1 MAGSSFNFDTTKF
14 KSGKH
19 LDLKIRRACFGVCKY
34 WDGRVETHMKTR
46 APWRD
51 RTTNARNGLA
61 ATAVK
66 LTKTSFAILLTHAVE
81 YGIFLETKN
90 DGKYAIILPSIRL
103 YAPKV
108 MKTLT
113 NIMDRLDR
121 AVGGA

>member
-1 MAGSSFNFDTTKF
+1 LAESSFTLDTSKF

-19 LDLKIRRACFGVCKY
+19 LDLKIRRAMFGVCKY

-46 APWRD
+46 APWTD

-61 ATAVK
+61 AEAVK
-66 LTKTSFAILLTHAVE
+66 LSRSRFAIILTHAVE
-81 YGIFLETKN
+81 YGIFLEVKN
-90 DGKYAIILPSIRL
+90 NGKYAIIMPTIKV

-121 AVGGA
+121 AVGG